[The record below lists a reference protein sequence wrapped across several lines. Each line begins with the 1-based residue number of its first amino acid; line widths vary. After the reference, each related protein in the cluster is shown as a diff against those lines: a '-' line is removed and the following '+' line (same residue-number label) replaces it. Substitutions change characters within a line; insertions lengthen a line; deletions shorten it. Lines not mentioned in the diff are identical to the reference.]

1 MGYASDLTD
10 EQWAVVEPVLTSASK
25 RGPRHSGLRT
35 VVDGLLYIAHTGCQW
50 RYLPGEY
57 GPWTRLWS
65 QFRRWTRNRTWER
78 LLAALHAAVRRSVG
92 RKTDTPTMVVI
103 DPSLARGASQGGPT
117 FHDKGGPYGA
127 TKGAKKVIAVDTT
140 GLPVAAR
147 VVPASVS
154 DGRCVEALLAD
165 MMEAGTG
172 GLLECVKTD
181 LGVQVGTERRMAAA
195 YGLRV
200 ERLGRRGAKRGEFV
214 PIPQAWKVEVAHGRL
229 GRSRRLS
236 KSFEKTSTSGTGW
249 LQVACV
255 ALVLNRF
262 HK

>member
-25 RGPRHSGLRT
+25 RGSRHEDLRK

-50 RYLPGEY
+50 RYTPAEY
-57 GPWTRLWS
+57 GSWDRLWS
-65 QFRRWTRNRTWER
+65 QFRRWTANRTWER
-78 LLAALHAAVRRSVG
+78 LLAALHAAVRRAVG
-92 RKTDTPTMVVI
+92 RATDTPTMVVI
-103 DPSLARGASQGGPT
+103 DPALARGASHGGPT

-127 TKGAKKVIAVDTT
+127 KKGAKKVIAVDTT

-147 VVPASVS
+147 VMPASAA
-154 DGRCVEALLAD
+154 DGRCAETLVAD
-165 MMEAGTG
+165 MMDAGTG
-172 GLLECVKTD
+172 ELLECVKTD
-181 LGVQVGTERRMAAA
+181 LGVQSGTERRMAQA

-214 PIPQAWKVEVAHGRL
+214 PIPQAWKVEVVHGRL

-236 KSFEKTSTSGTGW
+236 KSFEKTEVSGIAW
-249 LQVACV
+249 LQVACL

-262 HK
+262 RK

>member
-1 MGYASDLTD
+1 MPKKR
-10 EQWAVVEPVLTSASK
+10 VVSRTLPNTVLSPHF
-25 RGPRHSGLRT
+25 RIICRT
-35 VVDGLLYIAHTGCQW
+35 L
-50 RYLPGEY
+50 
-57 GPWTRLWS
+57 
-65 QFRRWTRNRTWER
+65 
-78 LLAALHAAVRRSVG
+78 
-92 RKTDTPTMVVI
+92 
-103 DPSLARGASQGGPT
+103 
-117 FHDKGGPYGA
+117 

-147 VVPASVS
+147 VVGASVP
-154 DGRCVEALLAD
+154 DGRCVETLVAD

-172 GLLECVKTD
+172 ALLECVKTG
-181 LGVQVGTERRMAAA
+181 LGVQVGTERRLADA

-236 KSFEKTSTSGTGW
+236 RSFEKTPVSGTGW

-255 ALVLNRF
+255 VLVLNKFR
-262 HK
+262 K